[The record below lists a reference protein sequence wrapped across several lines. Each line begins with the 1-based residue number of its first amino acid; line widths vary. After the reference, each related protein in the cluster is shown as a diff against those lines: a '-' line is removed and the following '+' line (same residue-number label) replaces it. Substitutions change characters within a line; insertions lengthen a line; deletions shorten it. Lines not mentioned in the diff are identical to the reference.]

1 VKVVD
6 CDGREG
12 SKLNCAP
19 SIGGR
24 RGMWLVVC
32 ADSLMEDGGLM
43 AGSGALVFDTSLKK
57 ALSLG
62 KLTIFQPIFTTIC
75 TGNN

>member
-1 VKVVD
+1 
-6 CDGREG
+6 
-12 SKLNCAP
+12 
-19 SIGGR
+19 
-24 RGMWLVVC
+24 MWLVVC